1 MTTIARMTSPARIIV
16 QDFADELR
24 AADTATVVTL
34 RAVKTT
40 CAVGLVALV
49 VVSACGKKAPETPG
63 ADPAAAAGAGEA
75 TNKEIV
81 EALRQRS
88 YDASETV
95 PGVVV
100 NLPDVYLFAFGSSTI
115 EGEGRA
121 KLKDLAAYLS
131 RPELSSRR
139 VSVEGHT
146 DSVGT
151 DAFNQGLSERR
162 AQAVR
167 QELLTGGMESGRI
180 VARGFGESGRWH
192 PTRRPAAP
200 TIPRRGR
207 ATAAWR
213 S

>member
-1 MTTIARMTSPARIIV
+1 
-16 QDFADELR
+16 
-24 AADTATVVTL
+24 
-34 RAVKTT
+34 VKTS

-49 VVSACGKKAPETPG
+49 VVSACGKKPPGTPG
-63 ADPAAAAGAGEA
+63 ADPAAAGAVEA

-81 EALRQRS
+81 EALRRRS

-115 EGEGRA
+115 EAEGRA

-139 VSVEGHT
+139 VSIEGHT
-146 DSVGT
+146 DGVGT

-162 AQAVR
+162 AQSVR
-167 QELLTGGMESGRI
+167 QELLTGGMGTGRI
-180 VARGFGESGRWH
+180 VARGFGESRPVAPNTTPDGADD
-192 PTRRPAAP
+192 PAAR
-200 TIPRRGR
+200 TRNRRVEIVIENR
-207 ATAAWR
+207 R
-213 S
+213 